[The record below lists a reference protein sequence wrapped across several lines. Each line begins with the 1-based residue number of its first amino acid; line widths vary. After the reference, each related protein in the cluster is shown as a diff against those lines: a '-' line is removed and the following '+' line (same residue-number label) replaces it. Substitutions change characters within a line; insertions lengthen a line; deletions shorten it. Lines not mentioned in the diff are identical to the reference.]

1 MATVGVSFLLG
12 GERFHGRLNRSSVLS
27 DVPAKAPSVNRAGPG
42 YKVIRLRRLSRPQI
56 EALQSSYPRP
66 KSRDFLKHVVAVVP
80 IEACERS
87 LIASPPFLPVL
98 SVSPLSFLHLQ
109 PGARQ
114 GGRGS
119 VDQPQGAGKRDFP
132 RKGSS
137 LIENSANQ
145 VGFLSKGLTPS
156 VEGRPRASRR

>member
-1 MATVGVSFLLG
+1 MATVRVSFLLG
-12 GERFHGRLNRSSVLS
+12 GERFYGRLNRSSVLS
-27 DVPAKAPSVNRAGPG
+27 DVPTKATRVNRAGPG
-42 YKVIRLRRLSRPQI
+42 YKVIRLRRLSHTRQ
-56 EALQSSYPRP
+56 LQSSYPRP